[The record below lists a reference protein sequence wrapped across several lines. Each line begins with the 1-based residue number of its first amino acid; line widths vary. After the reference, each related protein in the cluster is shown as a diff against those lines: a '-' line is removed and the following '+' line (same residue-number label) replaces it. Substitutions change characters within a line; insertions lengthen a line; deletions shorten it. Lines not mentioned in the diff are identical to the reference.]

1 LSDLH
6 QLLGDRLIL
15 HGIMPALEAAKIV
28 AGCEVLLAPS
38 REEMFGNQLIEAL
51 LLATFPLVS
60 EGTALAENVRKFGCG
75 QVVAAEDV
83 RLISSLLSDGL
94 YGQSDRTI
102 PARKK
107 IVEEMGPMTIA
118 SSHLALYEEIAA
130 R

>member
-1 LSDLH
+1 
-6 QLLGDRLIL
+6 
-15 HGIMPALEAAKIV
+15 
-28 AGCEVLLAPS
+28 
-38 REEMFGNQLIEAL
+38 
-51 LLATFPLVS
+51 VS

-83 RLISSLLSDGL
+83 RLRSSLLSDGL